1 MSWGL
6 LVALFGAGMAVLVTC
21 IGSAKGVGMVA
32 EASAPVITED
42 ANKFSKL
49 LILMLL
55 PGSQGLY
62 GLVVTIL
69 LLTQIGVLGGSP
81 AVTLT
86 SGILYFIA
94 CLPITLGGYSSSM
107 LQARVA
113 LTGVGIISKR
123 PQDSTKAVTSAALV
137 EFYALLSFI
146 TSLLMVVNISALGV

>member
-6 LVALFGAGMAVLVTC
+6 LLALLGAGLSVTLTC

-32 EASAPVITED
+32 EASAPVIAED
-42 ANKFSKL
+42 SSKFSKL

-69 LLTQIGVLGGSP
+69 LLTQIGILGGSGEL
-81 AVTLT
+81 TLT
-86 SGILYFIA
+86 AGILYFLA
-94 CLPITLGGYSSSM
+94 CLPIAIGGYSSSM

-123 PQDSTKAVTSAALV
+123 PQDSAKAVTSAALV

-146 TSLLMVVNISALGV
+146 TSLLIVVNISNLGV